1 MILSYEPVTFG
12 VIALLRWHAWFE
24 AILFRS
30 RRKENREAFLA
41 EEIDK
46 FYTMSAIMRGLIM
59 RAPVASQLAV
69 QRATIV
75 SGPPRVRMSFAV
87 RNLLKLYDDNASY
100 CNANVR

>member
-1 MILSYEPVTFG
+1 MPGSKPFFFVADG
-12 VIALLRWHAWFE
+12 
-24 AILFRS
+24 
-30 RRKENREAFLA
+30 RRIVKPFLA

-75 SGPPRVRMSFAV
+75 SGPPRVRMSFVEKVVSGVVLVGCLLAV
-87 RNLLKLYDDNASY
+87 PLYVLGNIKNY
-100 CNANVR
+100 RRMKGTL